1 MNIDFIRGL
10 LTDEALKCLMEIVYV
25 DEIDSTNAE
34 VVRRIDAGKTENWV
48 LVTTSQT
55 AGRGRRGRVW
65 LSPQGA
71 GIYMS
76 LVYRFNLATENLQS
90 LSLLTAIS
98 LHESLS
104 QLGVEGLQ
112 LKWPND
118 LLHGKKKLAGILLD
132 LKTHQAETYMVF
144 GVGINIDLPS
154 NVVAQIDRPVT
165 DINAICV
172 SQIEQTAIVASLINR
187 LSENLNIFL
196 KFGFASFKDAWN
208 KLDCYLGADIVIK
221 NGETLA
227 IGKSAGVDDQGGLL
241 LESALGLRTIN
252 GGEIIPSLRELNE
265 ASNS

>member
-1 MNIDFIRGL
+1 MNINSIRGM
-10 LTDEALKCLMEIVYV
+10 LTDEALKCFMEIVYV

-34 VVRRIDAGKTENWV
+34 AARRIDAGKRENWV
-48 LVTTSQT
+48 LITTAQT

-65 LSPQGA
+65 LSPQDA

-76 LVYRFNLATENLQS
+76 LVYRFNVSAENLQS

-132 LKTHQAETYMVF
+132 LRTCQTETYMVF
-144 GVGINIDLPS
+144 GIGINTNLPS
-154 NVVAQIDRPVT
+154 SVMAQVDRPVT
-165 DINAICV
+165 DINTIYA
-172 SQIEQTAIVASLINR
+172 SPIEGTAIVASLINR

-196 KFGFASFKDAWN
+196 KYGFASFKGSWN
-208 KLDCYLGADIVIK
+208 KLDCYLGADIVIQ
-221 NGETLA
+221 NGETRVT
-227 IGKSAGVDDQGGLL
+227 GKSAGVDEQGGLL
-241 LESALGLRTIN
+241 LQSSSGSRTIN
-252 GGEIIPSLRELNE
+252 GGELFPSLRELNE
-265 ASNS
+265 ASNL